1 MLLSH
6 LCKRFATLHHMQW
19 ILVGLG
25 NPGEAYIGSRHN
37 VGKEFLEVL
46 RSTFPLGTRVI
57 DLNVY
62 MNNSGAAIRKA
73 VPSHKAAERL
83 VVLHDD
89 LDLPLGV
96 IKISFGSG
104 SGGHRGV
111 ESIIKALKTK
121 DFVRIRIGIS
131 PATPSGKIKKPEQ
144 KSVVDF
150 VLGKFKPGE
159 LTKLKSARK
168 KVSDALEVLF
178 ADGLSRAMTEINSR
192 G

>member
-89 LDLPLGV
+89 LDMPLGN
-96 IKISFGSG
+96 IKISYCSG

-111 ESIIKALKTK
+111 ESIIKGLKTK
-121 DFVRIRIGIS
+121 DFVRIRIGVS
-131 PATPSGKIKKPEQ
+131 PSRGGTIRKPDQ
-144 KSVVDF
+144 SKTVAF
-150 VLGKFKPGE
+150 VLGKFKSSE
-159 LTKLKSARK
+159 QAKLKSARK
-168 KVSDALEVLF
+168 KVSDALTLL
-178 ADGLSRAMTEINSR
+178 ASNGLSRAMTETNSR
-192 G
+192 V